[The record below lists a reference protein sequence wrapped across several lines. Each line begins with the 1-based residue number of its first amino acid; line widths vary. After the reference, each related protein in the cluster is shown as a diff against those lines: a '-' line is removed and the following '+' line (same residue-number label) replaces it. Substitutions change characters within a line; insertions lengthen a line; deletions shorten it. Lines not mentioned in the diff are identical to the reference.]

1 MPILST
7 GSPGPCLS
15 NVAIYPPIK
24 NTKYIFSHRQEQN
37 LPGVHSLGEL
47 RLEVGVCCWTKTMLS
62 RNKTLE
68 QACAEAS

>member
-7 GSPGPCLS
+7 GSPGQCPP
-15 NVAIYPPIK
+15 NVAIYPPVK
-24 NTKYIFSHRQEQN
+24 NTKCIFSHSQEQN

-47 RLEVGVCCWTKTMLS
+47 RLEVGVCYWTKTMLS

-68 QACAEAS
+68 RACAEAS